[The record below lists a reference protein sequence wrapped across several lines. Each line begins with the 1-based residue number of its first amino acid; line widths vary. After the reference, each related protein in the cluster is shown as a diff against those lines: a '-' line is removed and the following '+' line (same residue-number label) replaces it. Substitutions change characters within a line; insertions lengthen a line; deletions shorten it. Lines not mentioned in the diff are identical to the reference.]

1 MLSTAILLRRCD
13 SFTFSVAFITLGGIT
28 PMLQTLQVLERK
40 GIPGRILTTDY
51 NNLRAL
57 IERGETKA
65 LLVSATG

>member
-1 MLSTAILLRRCD
+1 MDYIEKINPVQRLHSSILQ
-13 SFTFSVAFITLGGIT
+13 IN
-28 PMLQTLQVLERK
+28 PMLQTLQELERK

-65 LLVSATG
+65 LLVSANG

>member
-1 MLSTAILLRRCD
+1 MDYIEKIKSGTTTA
-13 SFTFSVAFITLGGIT
+13 F
-28 PMLQTLQVLERK
+28 M
-40 GIPGRILTTDY
+40 TTDY

>member
-1 MLSTAILLRRCD
+1 
-13 SFTFSVAFITLGGIT
+13 
-28 PMLQTLQVLERK
+28 MLQTLQELERK
-40 GIPGRILTTDY
+40 EIPGRILTTDY